1 MHPRCILPLSAVA
14 LLVLR
19 AAALPVPT
27 TLADFHLPGSQ
38 PGQSGTLENP
48 SQCDNCHSGYGE
60 PLVEPVLP
68 WKGSMMAQAMR
79 DPFFEA
85 CLAIANQ
92 DAPQSGDLCLRCHTP
107 KGWLEGRSEPTDGSA
122 LTAAD
127 REGIQCAFCHRLVA
141 PAPLGINL
149 YPEVPAYTS
158 GTWPRDQTYLA
169 TLAQIPS
176 HNADGMYVADSNTGR
191 RGPFFDSVA
200 RHADFGSPFHSDSR
214 LCGTCHDVS
223 NPVFSRDAATGRYLP
238 NAFGAAAP
246 DADPRSLFPIERTF
260 SEWSVSAYN
269 TAQGVFAPQFGG
281 NLSVVRS
288 CQDCHMRDVTGHG
301 CSMNNA
307 PLRTNLPLH
316 DFTGGNTVVPRWV
329 AQRWPGE
336 VDVAALEDGIAR
348 ARSMLRLAAS
358 VSLAVDVGGSVPVA
372 RVRVTNETGHKL
384 PSGYPEGRRLWLNVR
399 AYDAD
404 SLLVYESGAYDPQTA
419 WLTHDPDLKVYE
431 VKPGLS
437 PALAAIVQEPPGPSF
452 HFTQNDTIWSD
463 NRIPPRGFTNAAF
476 QAIQSPPVGHTYA
489 DGQHWD
495 DTDYVLPAAAVRV
508 DVALYYQ
515 TTSREY
521 MDFLRD
527 ENTTNTAGQV
537 AWNLWDANGRSAP
550 EWMAGS
556 SVSFQLPPPDAAHS
570 PDPPDGAVDVVAQ
583 PVLAWQPGARSLTHR
598 LFLGPEGMDPL
609 PLLAETDEP
618 WLALPEPLA
627 AGSDWC
633 WRVDEVNA
641 AGTTTGA
648 VWSFRTGGALS
659 APLPLRIAWTPGGL
673 LLEWSAVAG
682 AQGYRVYRRA
692 DPFGQPQAGDLVAE
706 VAEPSWLD
714 VEALEVLDRGFYMVT
729 AFRL

>member
-1 MHPRCILPLSAVA
+1 MKPQRILPLSA
-14 LLVLR
+14 LGFLVLR

-38 PGQSGTLENP
+38 PGQSGTLERP

-60 PLVEPVLP
+60 PEVEPVRP
-68 WKGSMMAQAMR
+68 WMGSMMAQSMR

-92 DAPQSGDLCLRCHTP
+92 DAPESGDLCLRCHTP
-107 KGWLEGRSEPTDGSA
+107 KGWLEGRSIPTDGSA

-176 HNADGMYVADSNTGR
+176 SNADGMYVADSDTGR
-191 RGPFFDSVA
+191 RGPYFDSVA

-223 NPVFSRDAATGRYLP
+223 NPVFSRDPATGRYLP

-260 SEWSVSAYN
+260 SEWSMSAYN
-269 TAQGVFAPQFGG
+269 TPEGVFAPQFGG

-288 CQDCHMRDVTGHG
+288 CQDCHMRDLTGHG
-301 CSMNNA
+301 CSMNSA
-307 PLRTNLPLH
+307 PLRTDLGLH

-329 AQRWPGE
+329 AQRWPDE

-348 ARSMLRLAAS
+348 ARAMLRLAAS
-358 VSLAVDVGGSVPVA
+358 VSLAVDLEGDLPVA
-372 RVRVTNETGHKL
+372 RVRVVNETGHKL

-399 AYDAD
+399 AFDAD
-404 SLLVYESGAYDPQTA
+404 SLLVYESGAYDPVTA
-419 WLTHDPDLKVYE
+419 WLSHDPDTKVYE
-431 VKPGLS
+431 IKPGLS
-437 PALAAIVQEPPGPSF
+437 PSLAEVVQLPPGPSF
-452 HFTQNDTIWSD
+452 HFVLNDTIWSD

-476 QAIQSPPVGHTYA
+476 QTIQSPPVGHAYA

-495 DTDYVLPAAAVRV
+495 DTDYVLPATAVRV
-508 DVALYYQ
+508 DVALRYQ

-550 EWMAGS
+550 EWMAGAS
-556 SVSFQLPPPDAAHS
+556 ASFQPPPPEMAHS
-570 PDPPDGAVDVVAQ
+570 PHPPDGATSVD
-583 PVLAWQPGARSLTHR
+583 PLPMLAWQPGARSLVHR
-598 LFLGPEGMDPL
+598 VYLGHPDEHPL
-609 PLLAETDEP
+609 PFLAEVAEP
-618 WLALPEPLA
+618 WLSLAEPLPEW
-627 AGSDWC
+627 SEWC

-641 AGTTTGA
+641 AGTTMGELWSLHTAGQLDAPVPLLIHWTASGA
-648 VWSFRTGGALS
+648 SLH
-659 APLPLRIAWTPGGL
+659 
-673 LLEWSAVAG
+673 WSAVPQA
-682 AQGYRVYRRA
+682 AFYRVYRL
-692 DPFGQPQAGDLVAE
+692 DSPEQAPGAANLVAE
-706 VAEPSWLD
+706 LAETSWLD
-714 VEALEVLDRGFYMVT
+714 VGVSDSRQQAFYVVT
-729 AFRL
+729 AYRP

>member
-1 MHPRCILPLSAVA
+1 MSPRTLPVVLCFV
-14 LLVLR
+14 LLALR
-19 AAALPVPT
+19 AGALPVPT
-27 TLADFHLPGSQ
+27 TLQDFHLPGSQ

-141 PAPLGINL
+141 PASLGINL

-158 GTWPRDQTYLA
+158 GTWPRDQTYLG
-169 TLAQIPS
+169 TLAQIPPT
-176 HNADGMYVADSNTGR
+176 NADGMYVADSNTGR

-223 NPVFSRDAATGRYLP
+223 NPVFTRDPATGRYLP
-238 NAFGAAAP
+238 NAFGQAAP
-246 DADPRSLFPIERTF
+246 DAHPRSLFPIERTY

-269 TAQGVFAPQFGG
+269 TPEGVFAPQFGG
-281 NLSVVRS
+281 NLSIVRS

-336 VDVAALEDGIAR
+336 VDVAALENGIAR
-348 ARSMLRLAAS
+348 ARAMLRLAAS
-358 VSLAVDVGGSVPVA
+358 VSLAVDLEGDLPVA
-372 RVRVTNETGHKL
+372 RVRVVNETGHKL
-384 PSGYPEGRRLWLNVR
+384 PSGYPEGRRIWLNVR
-399 AYDAD
+399 AFDVD
-404 SLLVYESGAYDPQTA
+404 SLLVYESGAYDPVSA
-419 WLTHDPDLKVYE
+419 WLSHDPDLKVYE

-437 PALAAIVQEPPGPSF
+437 PSLAAVVQEPPGPSF
-452 HFTQNDTIWSD
+452 HFVQNDSIWSD

-476 QAIQSPPVGHTYA
+476 QAIQSPAVGHAYA

-495 DTDYVLPAAAVRV
+495 DTSYELPASAVRV

-527 ENTTNTAGQV
+527 ENVTNTAGQV

-550 EWMAGS
+550 EWMAGAGL
-556 SVSFQLPPPDAAHS
+556 SFQPPVPGLAHTPYPPDDATDV
-570 PDPPDGAVDVVAQ
+570 DPHVM
-583 PVLAWQPGARSLTHR
+583 LAWQPGARSLRHR
-598 LFLGPEGMDPL
+598 VHLGPAGVDPPAFVAEVEEPFLALTEPL
-609 PLLAETDEP
+609 PEWTE
-618 WLALPEPLA
+618 
-627 AGSDWC
+627 WC

-641 AGTTTGA
+641 AGTTTGEL
-648 VWSFRTGGALS
+648 WSFHTAGALDPPV
-659 APLPLRIAWTPGGL
+659 PLLIHWTAAGA
-673 LLEWSAVAG
+673 LLEWSAV
-682 AQGYRVYRRA
+682 
-692 DPFGQPQAGDLVAE
+692 PQAALYRIYRLDAPNDVPNAGNLVAE
-706 VAEPSWLD
+706 VAGTSWLD
-714 VEALEVLDRGFYMVT
+714 VDVAEPLPQAFYLVT
-729 AFRL
+729 AFRP